1 MNSNLFT
8 EENILKILR
17 RLFSFVIFLN
27 LCFIII
33 SYLLTSQIWI
43 SISKPMLW
51 VITIPLLML
60 GSLLLESKIVKR
72 MLSKVN
78 KLKNDTGK
86 FTGILIAHTM
96 LIGIIQ
102 GPILLSTVLFLLYGN
117 LLFTL
122 YSIIGLIVL
131 YFKIPKSS
139 IINKLMNN

>member
-1 MNSNLFT
+1 MDSNLFT
-8 EENILKILR
+8 EENILKILS
-17 RLFSFVIFLN
+17 RLFSVVIVLN
-27 LCFIII
+27 LCFIVV
-33 SYLLTSQIWI
+33 SYLITNQVWVSV
-43 SISKPMLW
+43 SKPMLW
-51 VITIPLLML
+51 VVTIPLLML

-72 MLSKVN
+72 MLRKVN

-117 LLFTL
+117 LLFAL
-122 YSIIGLIVL
+122 YSIMGLIVL

-139 IINKLMNN
+139 IINNLMNN

>member
-1 MNSNLFT
+1 
-8 EENILKILR
+8 
-17 RLFSFVIFLN
+17 
-27 LCFIII
+27 
-33 SYLLTSQIWI
+33 
-43 SISKPMLW
+43 MLW
-51 VITIPLLML
+51 VVTIPLLML

-72 MLSKVN
+72 MLRKVN

-117 LLFTL
+117 LLFAL
-122 YSIIGLIVL
+122 YSIMGLIVL

-139 IINKLMNN
+139 IINNLMNN